1 MLRFR
6 HFLLCLMM
14 LALPLQGVAAASM
27 LFCGLGSSAQA
38 QSGQHVAATH
48 HHGADVG
55 SAAQHGHSKHGK
67 AVKLVK
73 QSPETVKQLP
83 DSSHTCGV
91 CASCCSL
98 VVLAEFPWIVQAQAL
113 PDADL
118 PEPFV
123 HLRAVPSRLLEKP
136 PRA

>member
-6 HFLLCLMM
+6 HLLLCLMM
-14 LALPLQGVAAASM
+14 LALPLQGFAAASM
-27 LFCGLGSSAQA
+27 LFCGLRSSAQG
-38 QSGQHVAATH
+38 QSGPQLAATH
-48 HHGADVG
+48 HHGADAG
-55 SAAQHGHSKHGK
+55 RAAQHDHSKHGK

-91 CASCCSL
+91 CASCCNL
-98 VVLAEFPWIVQAQAL
+98 VVLAEFPWTVQAQAL
-113 PDADL
+113 PHAEL

-123 HLRAVPSRLLEKP
+123 QIRAVPSRLLEKP